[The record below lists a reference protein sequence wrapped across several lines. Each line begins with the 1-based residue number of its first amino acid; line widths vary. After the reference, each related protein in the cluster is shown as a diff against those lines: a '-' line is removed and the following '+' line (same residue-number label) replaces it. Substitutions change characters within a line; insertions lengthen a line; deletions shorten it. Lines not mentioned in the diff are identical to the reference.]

1 MVREYPQVS
10 LRLPPETKA
19 KLQALSAV
27 SAMAQWRIVTAAL
40 DCFFRER
47 SAVEQRQ
54 VLSHMASSS
63 ARRASRH
70 SRL

>member
-1 MVREYPQVS
+1 MVRAYPQVS

-27 SAMAQWRIVTAAL
+27 SATPQWRIVTAAL

-47 SAVEQRQ
+47 TDAEQRR
-54 VLSHMASSS
+54 VLTLLA
-63 ARRASRH
+63 AATLGRR
-70 SRL
+70 RLR